1 MADSKLDPNKSY
13 GWTGKILRVN
23 LTDKTVSV
31 SPTDP
36 YKGYIG
42 GMGLANK
49 IMYDEVA
56 PGTDPLA
63 PENKVVFAVGPL
75 TATGVPLAGRT
86 TIASLSTYTKDH
98 QVVDAHC
105 GGMIGAAIKKAGWD
119 AIVIE
124 GASDEPVYLKIDD
137 DNVEIKPADQVWGLG
152 TRATTEALSRKEG
165 TDFCVATIGPAGE
178 NLLPYACIINSRNH
192 SAGAGAAAV
201 MGSKKLKALVVRGTQ
216 PIYVAN
222 PQEVADLSDYMLR
235 EIVGSNNNHVVP
247 STQQEWAEYFDK
259 GSRWTAQKGLTWAL
273 AEGGPIDTGEPKPG
287 EINTVGYRC
296 MKAFKDEGPEAEKYT
311 IKMDGC
317 HSCPIH
323 CYSDLRVPASAA
335 NGGYEITGNTCVPNF
350 PFTNYMIKILGDNTS
365 VEAGSEDALIW
376 DQVFGSTMD
385 DLGLWCNYGQIY
397 RDIAHCYAT
406 GLLQKVLPP
415 EEYAEINWEGFKNN
429 DPSMVPPLLA
439 KIAAND
445 SEIAYIGHGPIVWT
459 ERWND
464 PDWWNTPAS
473 TLINVRGWPVHHA
486 HECFGQVGLLYNMVF
501 NRDDMIH
508 SAVNFQGCGLPF
520 ELKQQIA
527 AEVWGDASA
536 IDPDK
541 NYTPMNEYKA
551 NFAWWSIVTD
561 VLHDSLTLCNWV
573 WPMTMSPTKARD
585 YRGDLDLEAKFMKAV
600 TGEDVTTEDLYKM
613 GAKIT
618 TLQRANTAR
627 GMVGANGQMG
637 TNDFR
642 NVHDVV
648 TEWPFTMDPDI
659 EVFTEGTNKMDKED
673 FQTALTMMYEC
684 FGWDPELGCPTAE
697 CLDYYDM
704 PDVIHGGRPR
714 SPPPS
719 GITSPD
725 SRPLLTRAPKELPLR
740 ERSPRKPVAGAP
752 FLHAPVARGVF
763 LPSEK
768 SAYDIFASRA
778 AGRLRPN
785 SKPDALNRYFLLFW
799 KVSRLKHRSPTHKN
813 VQLI

>member
-36 YKGYIG
+36 YKEYLG
-42 GMGLANK
+42 GMGIANK
-49 IMYDEVA
+49 IMYDEVPA
-56 PGTDPLA
+56 GTDPLS
-63 PENKVVFAVGPL
+63 PENKIVFAVGPL

-86 TIASLSTYTKDH
+86 TIASLSTYTTDH
-98 QVVDAHC
+98 QVVDAHT

-137 DNVEIKPADQVWGLG
+137 DDVEIKPADQVWGQG

-201 MGSKKLKALVVRGTQ
+201 MGSKKLKALVVRGSQ
-216 PIYVAN
+216 PIYVAD

-273 AEGGPIDTGEPKPG
+273 AEGSPIDTGEPKPG

-704 PDVIHGGRPR
+704 PDVKEDLAALG
-714 SPPPS
+714 
-719 GITSPD
+719 
-725 SRPLLTRAPKELPLR
+725 LL
-740 ERSPRKPVAGAP
+740 
-752 FLHAPVARGVF
+752 
-763 LPSEK
+763 
-768 SAYDIFASRA
+768 
-778 AGRLRPN
+778 
-785 SKPDALNRYFLLFW
+785 PDA
-799 KVSRLKHRSPTHKN
+799 
-813 VQLI
+813 

>member
-192 SAGAGAAAV
+192 SAGAGTAAV
-201 MGSKKLKALVVRGTQ
+201 LGSKKCKALVVRGTQ

-415 EEYAEINWEGFKNN
+415 EEYTEINWEGFKNN

-704 PDVIHGGRPR
+704 PDVKEDLAALG
-714 SPPPS
+714 
-719 GITSPD
+719 
-725 SRPLLTRAPKELPLR
+725 LL
-740 ERSPRKPVAGAP
+740 
-752 FLHAPVARGVF
+752 
-763 LPSEK
+763 
-768 SAYDIFASRA
+768 
-778 AGRLRPN
+778 
-785 SKPDALNRYFLLFW
+785 PDA
-799 KVSRLKHRSPTHKN
+799 
-813 VQLI
+813 

>member
-36 YKGYIG
+36 YKEYLG
-42 GMGLANK
+42 GMGIANK
-49 IMYDEVA
+49 IMYDEVPA
-56 PGTDPLA
+56 GTDPLS
-63 PENKVVFAVGPL
+63 PENKIVFAVGPL

-86 TIASLSTYTKDH
+86 TIASLSTYTTDH
-98 QVVDAHC
+98 QVVDAHT

-137 DNVEIKPADQVWGLG
+137 DDVEIKPADQVWGLG

-201 MGSKKLKALVVRGTQ
+201 MGSKKLKALVVRGSQ
-216 PIYVAN
+216 PIYVAD

-704 PDVIHGGRPR
+704 PDVKEDLAALG
-714 SPPPS
+714 
-719 GITSPD
+719 
-725 SRPLLTRAPKELPLR
+725 LL
-740 ERSPRKPVAGAP
+740 
-752 FLHAPVARGVF
+752 
-763 LPSEK
+763 
-768 SAYDIFASRA
+768 
-778 AGRLRPN
+778 
-785 SKPDALNRYFLLFW
+785 PDA
-799 KVSRLKHRSPTHKN
+799 
-813 VQLI
+813 

>member
-137 DNVEIKPADQVWGLG
+137 DDVEIKPADQVWGLG

-192 SAGAGAAAV
+192 SAGAGTAAV
-201 MGSKKLKALVVRGTQ
+201 LGSKKCKALVVRGTQ

-627 GMVGANGQMG
+627 GMVGANGQIG

-704 PDVIHGGRPR
+704 PDVKEDLAALG
-714 SPPPS
+714 
-719 GITSPD
+719 
-725 SRPLLTRAPKELPLR
+725 LL
-740 ERSPRKPVAGAP
+740 
-752 FLHAPVARGVF
+752 
-763 LPSEK
+763 
-768 SAYDIFASRA
+768 
-778 AGRLRPN
+778 
-785 SKPDALNRYFLLFW
+785 PDA
-799 KVSRLKHRSPTHKN
+799 
-813 VQLI
+813 

>member
-192 SAGAGAAAV
+192 SAGAGTAAV
-201 MGSKKLKALVVRGTQ
+201 LGSKKCKALVVRGTQ

-541 NYTPMNEYKA
+541 NYTPMNKYKA

-704 PDVIHGGRPR
+704 PDVKEDLAALG
-714 SPPPS
+714 
-719 GITSPD
+719 
-725 SRPLLTRAPKELPLR
+725 LL
-740 ERSPRKPVAGAP
+740 
-752 FLHAPVARGVF
+752 
-763 LPSEK
+763 
-768 SAYDIFASRA
+768 
-778 AGRLRPN
+778 
-785 SKPDALNRYFLLFW
+785 PDA
-799 KVSRLKHRSPTHKN
+799 
-813 VQLI
+813 

>member
-137 DNVEIKPADQVWGLG
+137 DDVEIKPADQVWGLG

-201 MGSKKLKALVVRGTQ
+201 MGSKKLKALVVRGSQ
-216 PIYVAN
+216 PIYVAD

-704 PDVIHGGRPR
+704 PDVKEDLAALG
-714 SPPPS
+714 
-719 GITSPD
+719 
-725 SRPLLTRAPKELPLR
+725 LL
-740 ERSPRKPVAGAP
+740 
-752 FLHAPVARGVF
+752 
-763 LPSEK
+763 
-768 SAYDIFASRA
+768 
-778 AGRLRPN
+778 
-785 SKPDALNRYFLLFW
+785 PDA
-799 KVSRLKHRSPTHKN
+799 
-813 VQLI
+813 

>member
-36 YKGYIG
+36 YKEYLG
-42 GMGLANK
+42 GMGIANK
-49 IMYDEVA
+49 IMYDEVPA
-56 PGTDPLA
+56 GTDPLS
-63 PENKVVFAVGPL
+63 PENKIVFAVGPL

-86 TIASLSTYTKDH
+86 TIASLSTYTTDH
-98 QVVDAHC
+98 QVVDAHT

-137 DNVEIKPADQVWGLG
+137 DDIEIKPADQVWGQG

-201 MGSKKLKALVVRGTQ
+201 MGSKKLKALVVRGSQ
-216 PIYVAN
+216 PIYVAD

-350 PFTNYMIKILGDNTS
+350 PFTNYMIKILGDNTP

-704 PDVIHGGRPR
+704 PDVKEDLAALG
-714 SPPPS
+714 
-719 GITSPD
+719 
-725 SRPLLTRAPKELPLR
+725 LL
-740 ERSPRKPVAGAP
+740 
-752 FLHAPVARGVF
+752 
-763 LPSEK
+763 
-768 SAYDIFASRA
+768 
-778 AGRLRPN
+778 
-785 SKPDALNRYFLLFW
+785 PDA
-799 KVSRLKHRSPTHKN
+799 
-813 VQLI
+813 

>member
-36 YKGYIG
+36 YKEYLG
-42 GMGLANK
+42 GMGIANK
-49 IMYDEVA
+49 IMYDEVPA
-56 PGTDPLA
+56 GTDPLS
-63 PENKVVFAVGPL
+63 PENKIVFAVGPL

-86 TIASLSTYTKDH
+86 TIASLSTYTTDH
-98 QVVDAHC
+98 QVVDAHT

-137 DNVEIKPADQVWGLG
+137 DDVEIKPADQVWGQG

-201 MGSKKLKALVVRGTQ
+201 MGSKKLKALVVRGSQ
-216 PIYVAN
+216 PIYVAD

-335 NGGYEITGNTCVPNF
+335 NGGYEITGNTCAPNF

-551 NFAWWSIVTD
+551 NFAWWFIVTD

-627 GMVGANGQMG
+627 GMVGTNGQMG

-704 PDVIHGGRPR
+704 PDVKEDLAALG
-714 SPPPS
+714 
-719 GITSPD
+719 
-725 SRPLLTRAPKELPLR
+725 LL
-740 ERSPRKPVAGAP
+740 
-752 FLHAPVARGVF
+752 
-763 LPSEK
+763 
-768 SAYDIFASRA
+768 
-778 AGRLRPN
+778 
-785 SKPDALNRYFLLFW
+785 PDA
-799 KVSRLKHRSPTHKN
+799 
-813 VQLI
+813 

>member
-36 YKGYIG
+36 YKEYLG
-42 GMGLANK
+42 GMGIANK
-49 IMYDEVA
+49 IMYDEVPA
-56 PGTDPLA
+56 GTDPLS
-63 PENKVVFAVGPL
+63 PENKIVFAVGPL

-86 TIASLSTYTKDH
+86 TIASLSTYTTDH
-98 QVVDAHC
+98 QVVDAHT

-192 SAGAGAAAV
+192 SAGAGAAA
-201 MGSKKLKALVVRGTQ
+201 MGSKKLKALVVRGSQ
-216 PIYVAN
+216 PIYVAD

-235 EIVGSNNNHVVP
+235 EVIGSNNNHVVP

-323 CYSDLRVPASAA
+323 CYSDLPASAA

-365 VEAGSEDALIW
+365 VEAGGEDALIW

-704 PDVIHGGRPR
+704 PDVKEDLAALG
-714 SPPPS
+714 
-719 GITSPD
+719 
-725 SRPLLTRAPKELPLR
+725 LL
-740 ERSPRKPVAGAP
+740 
-752 FLHAPVARGVF
+752 
-763 LPSEK
+763 
-768 SAYDIFASRA
+768 
-778 AGRLRPN
+778 
-785 SKPDALNRYFLLFW
+785 PDA
-799 KVSRLKHRSPTHKN
+799 
-813 VQLI
+813 

>member
-75 TATGVPLAGRT
+75 TATGVPQAGRT

-192 SAGAGAAAV
+192 SAGAGTAAV
-201 MGSKKLKALVVRGTQ
+201 LGSKKCKALVVRGTQ

-317 HSCPIH
+317 RSCPIH

-397 RDIAHCYAT
+397 RDIAHCYTT

-704 PDVIHGGRPR
+704 PDVKEDLAALG
-714 SPPPS
+714 
-719 GITSPD
+719 
-725 SRPLLTRAPKELPLR
+725 LL
-740 ERSPRKPVAGAP
+740 
-752 FLHAPVARGVF
+752 
-763 LPSEK
+763 
-768 SAYDIFASRA
+768 
-778 AGRLRPN
+778 
-785 SKPDALNRYFLLFW
+785 PDA
-799 KVSRLKHRSPTHKN
+799 
-813 VQLI
+813 

>member
-36 YKGYIG
+36 YKEYLG
-42 GMGLANK
+42 GMGIANK
-49 IMYDEVA
+49 IMYDEVPA
-56 PGTDPLA
+56 GTDPFS
-63 PENKVVFAVGPL
+63 PENKLIFAVGPL
-75 TATGVPLAGRT
+75 TASGVPLAGRT
-86 TIASLSTYTKDH
+86 TICSLSTFTKDH
-98 QVVDAHC
+98 LVVDAHC
-105 GGMIGAAIKKAGWD
+105 GGMIGAKIKLAGWD
-119 AIVIE
+119 AVVLE
-124 GASDEPVYLKIDD
+124 GASDQPVYLKIDD
-137 DNVEIKPADQVWGLG
+137 DDVEIKPADQVWGQG

-201 MGSKKLKALVVRGTQ
+201 MGSKKLKALVVRGSQ
-216 PIYVAN
+216 PIYVAD

-704 PDVIHGGRPR
+704 PDVKEDLAALG
-714 SPPPS
+714 
-719 GITSPD
+719 
-725 SRPLLTRAPKELPLR
+725 LL
-740 ERSPRKPVAGAP
+740 
-752 FLHAPVARGVF
+752 
-763 LPSEK
+763 
-768 SAYDIFASRA
+768 
-778 AGRLRPN
+778 
-785 SKPDALNRYFLLFW
+785 PDA
-799 KVSRLKHRSPTHKN
+799 
-813 VQLI
+813 

>member
-36 YKGYIG
+36 YKEYLG
-42 GMGLANK
+42 GMGIANK
-49 IMYDEVA
+49 IMYDEVPA
-56 PGTDPLA
+56 GTDPLS
-63 PENKVVFAVGPL
+63 PENKIVFAVGPL

-86 TIASLSTYTKDH
+86 TIASLSTYTTDH
-98 QVVDAHC
+98 QVVDAHT

-137 DNVEIKPADQVWGLG
+137 DDIEIKPADQVWGQG

-201 MGSKKLKALVVRGTQ
+201 MGSKKLKALVVRGSQ
-216 PIYVAN
+216 PIYVAD

-704 PDVIHGGRPR
+704 PDV
-714 SPPPS
+714 
-719 GITSPD
+719 
-725 SRPLLTRAPKELPLR
+725 KEDL
-740 ERSPRKPVAGAP
+740 A
-752 FLHAPVARGVF
+752 ARG
-763 LPSEK
+763 L
-768 SAYDIFASRA
+768 
-778 AGRLRPN
+778 L
-785 SKPDALNRYFLLFW
+785 PDA
-799 KVSRLKHRSPTHKN
+799 
-813 VQLI
+813 

>member
-36 YKGYIG
+36 YKEYLG
-42 GMGLANK
+42 GMGIANK
-49 IMYDEVA
+49 IMYDEVPA
-56 PGTDPLA
+56 GTDPLS
-63 PENKVVFAVGPL
+63 PENKIVFAVGPL

-86 TIASLSTYTKDH
+86 TIASLSTYTTDH
-98 QVVDAHC
+98 QVVDAHT

-137 DNVEIKPADQVWGLG
+137 GDIEIKPADQVWGQG

-201 MGSKKLKALVVRGTQ
+201 MGSKKLKALVVRGSQ
-216 PIYVAN
+216 PIYVAD

-350 PFTNYMIKILGDNTS
+350 PFTNYMIQILGDNTS

-704 PDVIHGGRPR
+704 PDVKEDLAALG
-714 SPPPS
+714 
-719 GITSPD
+719 
-725 SRPLLTRAPKELPLR
+725 LL
-740 ERSPRKPVAGAP
+740 
-752 FLHAPVARGVF
+752 
-763 LPSEK
+763 
-768 SAYDIFASRA
+768 
-778 AGRLRPN
+778 
-785 SKPDALNRYFLLFW
+785 PDA
-799 KVSRLKHRSPTHKN
+799 
-813 VQLI
+813 

>member
-36 YKGYIG
+36 YKEYLG
-42 GMGLANK
+42 GMGIANK
-49 IMYDEVA
+49 IMYDEVPA
-56 PGTDPLA
+56 GTDPLS
-63 PENKVVFAVGPL
+63 PENKIVFAVGPL

-86 TIASLSTYTKDH
+86 TIASLSTYTTDH
-98 QVVDAHC
+98 QVVDAHT

-124 GASDEPVYLKIDD
+124 GASDEPVYLKTDD
-137 DNVEIKPADQVWGLG
+137 DDVEIKPADQVWGQG

-201 MGSKKLKALVVRGTQ
+201 MGSKKLKALVVRGSQ
-216 PIYVAN
+216 PIYVAD

-704 PDVIHGGRPR
+704 PDVKEDLAALG
-714 SPPPS
+714 
-719 GITSPD
+719 
-725 SRPLLTRAPKELPLR
+725 LL
-740 ERSPRKPVAGAP
+740 
-752 FLHAPVARGVF
+752 
-763 LPSEK
+763 
-768 SAYDIFASRA
+768 
-778 AGRLRPN
+778 
-785 SKPDALNRYFLLFW
+785 PDA
-799 KVSRLKHRSPTHKN
+799 
-813 VQLI
+813 

>member
-1 MADSKLDPNKSY
+1 
-13 GWTGKILRVN
+13 
-23 LTDKTVSV
+23 
-31 SPTDP
+31 
-36 YKGYIG
+36 
-42 GMGLANK
+42 
-49 IMYDEVA
+49 
-56 PGTDPLA
+56 
-63 PENKVVFAVGPL
+63 
-75 TATGVPLAGRT
+75 
-86 TIASLSTYTKDH
+86 
-98 QVVDAHC
+98 
-105 GGMIGAAIKKAGWD
+105 MIGAAIKKAGWD

-137 DNVEIKPADQVWGLG
+137 DDIEIKPADQVWGQG

-201 MGSKKLKALVVRGTQ
+201 MGSKKLKALVVRGSQ
-216 PIYVAN
+216 PIYVAD

-704 PDVIHGGRPR
+704 PDVKEDLAALG
-714 SPPPS
+714 
-719 GITSPD
+719 
-725 SRPLLTRAPKELPLR
+725 LL
-740 ERSPRKPVAGAP
+740 
-752 FLHAPVARGVF
+752 
-763 LPSEK
+763 
-768 SAYDIFASRA
+768 
-778 AGRLRPN
+778 
-785 SKPDALNRYFLLFW
+785 PDA
-799 KVSRLKHRSPTHKN
+799 
-813 VQLI
+813 

>member
-13 GWTGKILRVN
+13 GWAGKILRVN

-36 YKGYIG
+36 YKEYLG
-42 GMGLANK
+42 GMGIANK
-49 IMYDEVA
+49 IMYDEVPA
-56 PGTDPLA
+56 GTDPLS
-63 PENKVVFAVGPL
+63 PENKIVFAVGPL

-86 TIASLSTYTKDH
+86 TIASLSTYTTDH
-98 QVVDAHC
+98 QVVDAHT

-137 DNVEIKPADQVWGLG
+137 DDIEIKPADQVWGQG

-201 MGSKKLKALVVRGTQ
+201 MGSKKLKALVVRGSQ
-216 PIYVAN
+216 PIYVAD

-704 PDVIHGGRPR
+704 PDVKEDLAALG
-714 SPPPS
+714 
-719 GITSPD
+719 
-725 SRPLLTRAPKELPLR
+725 LL
-740 ERSPRKPVAGAP
+740 
-752 FLHAPVARGVF
+752 
-763 LPSEK
+763 
-768 SAYDIFASRA
+768 
-778 AGRLRPN
+778 
-785 SKPDALNRYFLLFW
+785 PDA
-799 KVSRLKHRSPTHKN
+799 
-813 VQLI
+813 

>member
-36 YKGYIG
+36 YKEYLG
-42 GMGLANK
+42 GMGIANK
-49 IMYDEVA
+49 IMYDEVPA
-56 PGTDPLA
+56 GTDPLS
-63 PENKVVFAVGPL
+63 PENKIVFAVGPL

-86 TIASLSTYTKDH
+86 TIASLSTYTTDH
-98 QVVDAHC
+98 QVVDAHT

-137 DNVEIKPADQVWGLG
+137 DDVEIKPADQVWGQG

-165 TDFCVATIGPAGE
+165 ADFCVATIGPAGE

-201 MGSKKLKALVVRGTQ
+201 MGSKKLKALVVRGSQ
-216 PIYVAN
+216 PIYVAD

-551 NFAWWSIVTD
+551 NFAWWFIVTD

-627 GMVGANGQMG
+627 GMVGTNGQMG
-637 TNDFR
+637 TDDFR

-704 PDVIHGGRPR
+704 PDVKEDLAALG
-714 SPPPS
+714 
-719 GITSPD
+719 
-725 SRPLLTRAPKELPLR
+725 LL
-740 ERSPRKPVAGAP
+740 
-752 FLHAPVARGVF
+752 
-763 LPSEK
+763 
-768 SAYDIFASRA
+768 
-778 AGRLRPN
+778 
-785 SKPDALNRYFLLFW
+785 PDA
-799 KVSRLKHRSPTHKN
+799 
-813 VQLI
+813 

>member
-36 YKGYIG
+36 YKEYLG
-42 GMGLANK
+42 GMGIANK
-49 IMYDEVA
+49 IMYDEVPA
-56 PGTDPLA
+56 GTDPLS
-63 PENKVVFAVGPL
+63 PENKIVFAVGPL

-86 TIASLSTYTKDH
+86 TIASLSTYTTDH
-98 QVVDAHC
+98 QVVDAHT

-137 DNVEIKPADQVWGLG
+137 DDIEIKPADQVWGQG

-201 MGSKKLKALVVRGTQ
+201 MGSKKLKALVVRGSQ
-216 PIYVAN
+216 PIYVAD

-296 MKAFKDEGPEAEKYT
+296 MKAFKDDGPEAEKYT

-659 EVFTEGTNKMDKED
+659 EVFTEGTHKMDKED
-673 FQTALTMMYEC
+673 FHTALTMMYEC

-704 PDVIHGGRPR
+704 PDVKEDLAALG
-714 SPPPS
+714 
-719 GITSPD
+719 
-725 SRPLLTRAPKELPLR
+725 LL
-740 ERSPRKPVAGAP
+740 
-752 FLHAPVARGVF
+752 
-763 LPSEK
+763 
-768 SAYDIFASRA
+768 
-778 AGRLRPN
+778 
-785 SKPDALNRYFLLFW
+785 PDA
-799 KVSRLKHRSPTHKN
+799 
-813 VQLI
+813 

>member
-192 SAGAGAAAV
+192 SAGAGTAAV
-201 MGSKKLKALVVRGTQ
+201 LGSKKCKALVVRGTQ

-464 PDWWNTPAS
+464 PDWWSTPAS

-704 PDVIHGGRPR
+704 PDVKEDLAALG
-714 SPPPS
+714 
-719 GITSPD
+719 
-725 SRPLLTRAPKELPLR
+725 LL
-740 ERSPRKPVAGAP
+740 
-752 FLHAPVARGVF
+752 
-763 LPSEK
+763 
-768 SAYDIFASRA
+768 
-778 AGRLRPN
+778 
-785 SKPDALNRYFLLFW
+785 PDA
-799 KVSRLKHRSPTHKN
+799 
-813 VQLI
+813 

>member
-36 YKGYIG
+36 YKEYLG
-42 GMGLANK
+42 GMGIANK
-49 IMYDEVA
+49 IMYDEVPA
-56 PGTDPLA
+56 GTDPLS
-63 PENKVVFAVGPL
+63 PENKIVFAVGPL

-137 DNVEIKPADQVWGLG
+137 DDVEIKPADQVWGLG

-192 SAGAGAAAV
+192 SAGAGTAAV
-201 MGSKKLKALVVRGTQ
+201 LGSKKCKALVVRGTQ

-704 PDVIHGGRPR
+704 PDVKEDLAALG
-714 SPPPS
+714 
-719 GITSPD
+719 
-725 SRPLLTRAPKELPLR
+725 LL
-740 ERSPRKPVAGAP
+740 
-752 FLHAPVARGVF
+752 
-763 LPSEK
+763 
-768 SAYDIFASRA
+768 
-778 AGRLRPN
+778 
-785 SKPDALNRYFLLFW
+785 PDA
-799 KVSRLKHRSPTHKN
+799 
-813 VQLI
+813 

>member
-36 YKGYIG
+36 YKEYLG
-42 GMGLANK
+42 GMGIANK
-49 IMYDEVA
+49 IMYDEVPA
-56 PGTDPLA
+56 GTDPLS
-63 PENKVVFAVGPL
+63 PENKIVFAVGPL

-86 TIASLSTYTKDH
+86 TIASLSTYTTDH
-98 QVVDAHC
+98 QVVDAHT

-137 DNVEIKPADQVWGLG
+137 DDIEIKPADQVWGQG

-192 SAGAGAAAV
+192 SAGAGVAAV
-201 MGSKKLKALVVRGTQ
+201 MGSKKLKALVVRGSQ
-216 PIYVAN
+216 PIYVAD

-704 PDVIHGGRPR
+704 PDVKEDLAALG
-714 SPPPS
+714 
-719 GITSPD
+719 
-725 SRPLLTRAPKELPLR
+725 LL
-740 ERSPRKPVAGAP
+740 
-752 FLHAPVARGVF
+752 
-763 LPSEK
+763 
-768 SAYDIFASRA
+768 
-778 AGRLRPN
+778 
-785 SKPDALNRYFLLFW
+785 PDA
-799 KVSRLKHRSPTHKN
+799 
-813 VQLI
+813 

>member
-36 YKGYIG
+36 YKEYLG
-42 GMGLANK
+42 GMGIANK
-49 IMYDEVA
+49 IMYDEVPA
-56 PGTDPLA
+56 GTDPLS
-63 PENKVVFAVGPL
+63 PENKIVFAVGPL

-86 TIASLSTYTKDH
+86 TIASLSTYTTDH
-98 QVVDAHC
+98 QVVDAHT

-119 AIVIE
+119 AIVVE

-137 DNVEIKPADQVWGLG
+137 DDVEHKPADQVWGQG

-201 MGSKKLKALVVRGTQ
+201 MGSKKLKALVVRGSQ
-216 PIYVAN
+216 PIYVAD

-311 IKMDGC
+311 IKIVGC

-600 TGEDVTTEDLYKM
+600 TGEDVTTEDLHKM

-704 PDVIHGGRPR
+704 PDVKEDLAALG
-714 SPPPS
+714 
-719 GITSPD
+719 
-725 SRPLLTRAPKELPLR
+725 LL
-740 ERSPRKPVAGAP
+740 
-752 FLHAPVARGVF
+752 
-763 LPSEK
+763 
-768 SAYDIFASRA
+768 
-778 AGRLRPN
+778 
-785 SKPDALNRYFLLFW
+785 PDA
-799 KVSRLKHRSPTHKN
+799 
-813 VQLI
+813 

>member
-1 MADSKLDPNKSY
+1 M
-13 GWTGKILRVN
+13 
-23 LTDKTVSV
+23 
-31 SPTDP
+31 
-36 YKGYIG
+36 
-42 GMGLANK
+42 
-49 IMYDEVA
+49 
-56 PGTDPLA
+56 
-63 PENKVVFAVGPL
+63 
-75 TATGVPLAGRT
+75 
-86 TIASLSTYTKDH
+86 
-98 QVVDAHC
+98 
-105 GGMIGAAIKKAGWD
+105 
-119 AIVIE
+119 
-124 GASDEPVYLKIDD
+124 KIDD
-137 DNVEIKPADQVWGLG
+137 DDIEIKPADQVWGQG

-201 MGSKKLKALVVRGTQ
+201 MGSKKLKALVVRGSQ
-216 PIYVAN
+216 PIYVAD

-704 PDVIHGGRPR
+704 PDVKEDLAALG
-714 SPPPS
+714 
-719 GITSPD
+719 
-725 SRPLLTRAPKELPLR
+725 LL
-740 ERSPRKPVAGAP
+740 
-752 FLHAPVARGVF
+752 
-763 LPSEK
+763 
-768 SAYDIFASRA
+768 
-778 AGRLRPN
+778 
-785 SKPDALNRYFLLFW
+785 PDA
-799 KVSRLKHRSPTHKN
+799 
-813 VQLI
+813 

>member
-1 MADSKLDPNKSY
+1 MADSKLDPTKSY

-36 YKGYIG
+36 YKEYLG
-42 GMGLANK
+42 GMGIANK
-49 IMYDEVA
+49 IMYDEVPA
-56 PGTDPLA
+56 GTDPLS
-63 PENKVVFAVGPL
+63 PENKIVFAVGPL

-86 TIASLSTYTKDH
+86 TIASLSTYTTDH
-98 QVVDAHC
+98 QVVDAHT

-137 DNVEIKPADQVWGLG
+137 DDVEIKPADQVWGQG

-201 MGSKKLKALVVRGTQ
+201 MGSKKLKALVVRGSQ
-216 PIYVAN
+216 PIYVAD

-541 NYTPMNEYKA
+541 SYTPMNEYKA

-704 PDVIHGGRPR
+704 PDVKEDLAALG
-714 SPPPS
+714 
-719 GITSPD
+719 
-725 SRPLLTRAPKELPLR
+725 LL
-740 ERSPRKPVAGAP
+740 
-752 FLHAPVARGVF
+752 
-763 LPSEK
+763 
-768 SAYDIFASRA
+768 
-778 AGRLRPN
+778 
-785 SKPDALNRYFLLFW
+785 PDA
-799 KVSRLKHRSPTHKN
+799 
-813 VQLI
+813 

>member
-36 YKGYIG
+36 YKEYLG
-42 GMGLANK
+42 GMGIANK
-49 IMYDEVA
+49 IMYDEVPA
-56 PGTDPLA
+56 GTDPLS
-63 PENKVVFAVGPL
+63 PENKIVFAVGPL

-86 TIASLSTYTKDH
+86 TIASLSTYTTDH
-98 QVVDAHC
+98 QVVDAHT

-137 DNVEIKPADQVWGLG
+137 DDIEIKPADQVWGQG

-201 MGSKKLKALVVRGTQ
+201 MGSKKLKALVVRGSQ
-216 PIYVAN
+216 PIYVAD

-704 PDVIHGGRPR
+704 PDVKGDLAALG
-714 SPPPS
+714 
-719 GITSPD
+719 
-725 SRPLLTRAPKELPLR
+725 LL
-740 ERSPRKPVAGAP
+740 
-752 FLHAPVARGVF
+752 
-763 LPSEK
+763 
-768 SAYDIFASRA
+768 
-778 AGRLRPN
+778 
-785 SKPDALNRYFLLFW
+785 PDA
-799 KVSRLKHRSPTHKN
+799 
-813 VQLI
+813 

>member
-1 MADSKLDPNKSY
+1 MADSKLDPTKSY
-13 GWTGKILRVN
+13 GWTGKILRIN
-23 LTDKTVSV
+23 LTDGTVSV
-31 SPTDP
+31 SSTDP
-36 YKGYIG
+36 YKEYLG
-42 GMGLANK
+42 GMGIANK
-49 IMYDEVA
+49 IMYDEVPA
-56 PGTDPLA
+56 GTDPLS
-63 PENKVVFAVGPL
+63 PENKIVFAVGPL

-86 TIASLSTYTKDH
+86 TIASLSTYTTDH
-98 QVVDAHC
+98 QVVDAHT

-137 DNVEIKPADQVWGLG
+137 DDIEIKPADQVWGLG

-201 MGSKKLKALVVRGTQ
+201 MGSKKLKALVVRGSQ
-216 PIYVAN
+216 PIYVAD
-222 PQEVADLSDYMLR
+222 PQAVADLSDYMLR

-618 TLQRANTAR
+618 TQQRANTAR
-627 GMVGANGQMG
+627 GMVGANGAMG

-704 PDVIHGGRPR
+704 PDVKEDLAALG
-714 SPPPS
+714 
-719 GITSPD
+719 
-725 SRPLLTRAPKELPLR
+725 LL
-740 ERSPRKPVAGAP
+740 
-752 FLHAPVARGVF
+752 
-763 LPSEK
+763 
-768 SAYDIFASRA
+768 
-778 AGRLRPN
+778 
-785 SKPDALNRYFLLFW
+785 PDA
-799 KVSRLKHRSPTHKN
+799 
-813 VQLI
+813 

>member
-36 YKGYIG
+36 YKEYLG
-42 GMGLANK
+42 GMGIANK
-49 IMYDEVA
+49 IMYDEVPA
-56 PGTDPLA
+56 GTDPLS
-63 PENKVVFAVGPL
+63 PENKIVFAVGPL

-86 TIASLSTYTKDH
+86 TIASLSTYTTDH
-98 QVVDAHC
+98 QVVDAHT

-137 DNVEIKPADQVWGLG
+137 DDIEIKPADQVWGQG

-201 MGSKKLKALVVRGTQ
+201 MGSKKLKALVVRGSQ
-216 PIYVAN
+216 PIYVAD

-415 EEYAEINWEGFKNN
+415 KEYAEINWEGFKNN

-704 PDVIHGGRPR
+704 PDVKEDLAALG
-714 SPPPS
+714 
-719 GITSPD
+719 
-725 SRPLLTRAPKELPLR
+725 LL
-740 ERSPRKPVAGAP
+740 
-752 FLHAPVARGVF
+752 
-763 LPSEK
+763 
-768 SAYDIFASRA
+768 
-778 AGRLRPN
+778 
-785 SKPDALNRYFLLFW
+785 PDA
-799 KVSRLKHRSPTHKN
+799 
-813 VQLI
+813 

>member
-1 MADSKLDPNKSY
+1 MADEKSY
-13 GWTGKILRVN
+13 GWAGKILRVN
-23 LTDKTVSV
+23 LTTGSITTE
-31 SPTDP
+31 STAP
-36 YKGYIG
+36 YKEYIG

-49 IMYDEVA
+49 IMYDEVPA
-56 PGTDPLA
+56 GTDPLS
-63 PENKVVFAVGPL
+63 EESKIVYAVGPL
-75 TATGVPLAGRT
+75 TASGVPLAGRT
-86 TIASLSTYTKDH
+86 TISFLSTFTKDH
-98 QVVDAHC
+98 LVVDAHC
-105 GGMIGAAIKKAGWD
+105 GGMIGARIKLAGYD
-119 AIVIE
+119 AIIVE
-124 GASDEPVYLKIDD
+124 GKSDKPVYLHIKDD
-137 DNVEIKPADQVWGLG
+137 QVEIKDASFVWGMG
-152 TRATTEALSRKEG
+152 TRATTETLNTIEG
-165 TDFCVATIGPAGE
+165 NRACVATIGPAGE
-178 NLLPYACIINSRNH
+178 NLLPYAVMMNSRNH
-192 SAGAGAAAV
+192 SAGAGLGTI
-201 MGSKKLKALVVRGTQ
+201 MGSKKLKALVVEGNGSVNVKD
-216 PIYVAN
+216 PKAL
-222 PQEVADLSDYMLR
+222 ADLSDYMLR

-704 PDVIHGGRPR
+704 PDVKEDLAALG
-714 SPPPS
+714 
-719 GITSPD
+719 
-725 SRPLLTRAPKELPLR
+725 LL
-740 ERSPRKPVAGAP
+740 
-752 FLHAPVARGVF
+752 
-763 LPSEK
+763 
-768 SAYDIFASRA
+768 
-778 AGRLRPN
+778 
-785 SKPDALNRYFLLFW
+785 PDA
-799 KVSRLKHRSPTHKN
+799 
-813 VQLI
+813 

>member
-36 YKGYIG
+36 YKEYLG
-42 GMGLANK
+42 GMGIANK
-49 IMYDEVA
+49 IMYDEVPA
-56 PGTDPLA
+56 GTDPLS
-63 PENKVVFAVGPL
+63 PENKIVFAVGPL

-86 TIASLSTYTKDH
+86 TIASLSTYTTDH
-98 QVVDAHC
+98 QVVDAHT

-137 DNVEIKPADQVWGLG
+137 DDIEIKPADQVWGQG

-192 SAGAGAAAV
+192 SAGAGAAAI
-201 MGSKKLKALVVRGTQ
+201 MGSKKLKALVVRGSQ
-216 PIYVAN
+216 PIYVAD

-704 PDVIHGGRPR
+704 PDVKEDLAALG
-714 SPPPS
+714 
-719 GITSPD
+719 
-725 SRPLLTRAPKELPLR
+725 LL
-740 ERSPRKPVAGAP
+740 
-752 FLHAPVARGVF
+752 
-763 LPSEK
+763 
-768 SAYDIFASRA
+768 
-778 AGRLRPN
+778 
-785 SKPDALNRYFLLFW
+785 PDA
-799 KVSRLKHRSPTHKN
+799 
-813 VQLI
+813 

>member
-36 YKGYIG
+36 YKEYLG
-42 GMGLANK
+42 GMGIANK

-137 DNVEIKPADQVWGLG
+137 DDVEIKPADQVWGLG

-201 MGSKKLKALVVRGTQ
+201 MGSKKLKALVVRGSQ
-216 PIYVAN
+216 PIYVAD

-697 CLDYYDM
+697 CLDYYDL
-704 PDVIHGGRPR
+704 PDVKEDLAALG
-714 SPPPS
+714 
-719 GITSPD
+719 
-725 SRPLLTRAPKELPLR
+725 LL
-740 ERSPRKPVAGAP
+740 
-752 FLHAPVARGVF
+752 
-763 LPSEK
+763 
-768 SAYDIFASRA
+768 
-778 AGRLRPN
+778 
-785 SKPDALNRYFLLFW
+785 PDA
-799 KVSRLKHRSPTHKN
+799 
-813 VQLI
+813 

>member
-36 YKGYIG
+36 YKEYLG
-42 GMGLANK
+42 GMGIANK
-49 IMYDEVA
+49 IMYDEVPA
-56 PGTDPLA
+56 GTDPLS
-63 PENKVVFAVGPL
+63 PENKIVFAVGPL

-86 TIASLSTYTKDH
+86 TIASLSTYTTDH
-98 QVVDAHC
+98 QVVDAHT

-137 DNVEIKPADQVWGLG
+137 DDIEIKPADQVWGQG

-201 MGSKKLKALVVRGTQ
+201 MGSKKLKALVVRGSQ
-216 PIYVAN
+216 PIYVAD

-439 KIAAND
+439 MIAAND

-704 PDVIHGGRPR
+704 PDVKEDLAALG
-714 SPPPS
+714 
-719 GITSPD
+719 
-725 SRPLLTRAPKELPLR
+725 LL
-740 ERSPRKPVAGAP
+740 
-752 FLHAPVARGVF
+752 
-763 LPSEK
+763 
-768 SAYDIFASRA
+768 
-778 AGRLRPN
+778 
-785 SKPDALNRYFLLFW
+785 PDA
-799 KVSRLKHRSPTHKN
+799 
-813 VQLI
+813 

>member
-192 SAGAGAAAV
+192 SAGAGTAAV
-201 MGSKKLKALVVRGTQ
+201 LGSKKCKALVVRGSQ
-216 PIYVAN
+216 PIYVAD

-704 PDVIHGGRPR
+704 PDVKEDLAALG
-714 SPPPS
+714 
-719 GITSPD
+719 
-725 SRPLLTRAPKELPLR
+725 LL
-740 ERSPRKPVAGAP
+740 
-752 FLHAPVARGVF
+752 
-763 LPSEK
+763 
-768 SAYDIFASRA
+768 
-778 AGRLRPN
+778 
-785 SKPDALNRYFLLFW
+785 PDA
-799 KVSRLKHRSPTHKN
+799 
-813 VQLI
+813 